1 MVRSVTFALAAVL
14 AASLAGAAP
23 APAPSPS
30 PPICMVIPLGS
41 PAVATSGPPSQP
53 AGLQLTNSAALTT
66 SDGHALLTT
75 NGYKQTWSF
84 AGGGFGAFDA
94 CRYYWLN
101 IGNSTSV
108 LKPLW
113 VMSSLDCSDNYLTS
127 AVLPFDRTWSLTKV
141 STNWIAGYGQNL
153 VAGATS
159 EYFQTDR
166 FVACKLYQTPQV
178 VTTDYVSG
186 PVPTP
191 PSSTSGIPA
200 TSTGSGPVTTAYPV
214 ANVWAL
220 YLQTGLGSTYPTQ
233 TEDGTQIVECV
244 ETKIYIEP
252 LPYVSTA

>member
-1 MVRSVTFALAAVL
+1 MVRSATFALAAFL
-14 AASLAGAAP
+14 AASLTGAAP

-30 PPICMVIPLGS
+30 PPICLVIPYGS

-53 AGLQLTNSAALTT
+53 AGLELTNSAALTS

-101 IGNSTSV
+101 IGSSTSV
-108 LKPLW
+108 LKPL
-113 VMSSLDCSDNYLTS
+113 
-127 AVLPFDRTWSLTKV
+127 TWSLTKV

-153 VAGATS
+153 VANATS

-166 FVACKLYQTPQV
+166 FVACKLLQTPQV
-178 VTTDYVSG
+178 ASDYSSG

-191 PSSTSGIPA
+191 SSSSPIIPV

-214 ANVWAL
+214 ANKWAL
-220 YLQTGLGSTYPTQ
+220 YLQTGLGSSAYPTQ
-233 TEDGTQIVECV
+233 AEDGTQIVECV

>member
-1 MVRSVTFALAAVL
+1 MVRSVAFALTAFL

-30 PPICMVIPLGS
+30 PPICQVIPLGS

-53 AGLQLTNSAALTT
+53 AGLELTNSAFLT
-66 SDGHALLTT
+66 SSNGSALLTT

-108 LKPLW
+108 LKPL
-113 VMSSLDCSDNYLTS
+113 
-127 AVLPFDRTWSLTKV
+127 TWSLTKV

-153 VAGATS
+153 TAAATP

-166 FVACKLYQTPQV
+166 FVACKLLQTSQV
-178 VTTDYVSG
+178 ASDYSSG

-191 PSSTSGIPA
+191 SSDISA

-214 ANVWAL
+214 ANKWAL
-220 YLQTGLGSTYPTQ
+220 YLQTGLGAVYPTQ
-233 TEDGTQIVECV
+233 ADDGTQIVECV
-244 ETKIYIEP
+244 ETKIYIKP
-252 LPYVSTA
+252 LPYTSTA

>member
-1 MVRSVTFALAAVL
+1 MVRSIVFALTAVL
-14 AASLAGAAP
+14 AASLTGAAP

-30 PPICMVIPLGS
+30 PPICMVIPLGA

-53 AGLQLTNSAALTT
+53 AGLQLTNSAFLTT

-108 LKPLW
+108 LKPL
-113 VMSSLDCSDNYLTS
+113 
-127 AVLPFDRTWSLTKV
+127 TWSLTKV

-153 VAGATS
+153 VAAATP

-166 FVACKLYQTPQV
+166 FVACKLLQTPQV
-178 VTTDYVSG
+178 VSTDYS
-186 PVPTP
+186 
-191 PSSTSGIPA
+191 SGI
-200 TSTGSGPVTTAYPV
+200 
-214 ANVWAL
+214 
-220 YLQTGLGSTYPTQ
+220 
-233 TEDGTQIVECV
+233 
-244 ETKIYIEP
+244 
-252 LPYVSTA
+252 